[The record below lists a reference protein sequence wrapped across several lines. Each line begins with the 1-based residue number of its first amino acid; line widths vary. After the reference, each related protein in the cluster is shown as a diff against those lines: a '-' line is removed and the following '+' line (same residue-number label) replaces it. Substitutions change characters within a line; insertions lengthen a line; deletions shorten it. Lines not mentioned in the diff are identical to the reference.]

1 MNLRVTTR
9 FSFFMLACQLFSTV
23 AFSAELEPYHDDGS
37 ATFLL
42 SDLKG
47 NTHTLSDYKGKVV
60 LVNFWAS
67 WCLPCLLEMPSMSR
81 LTDTLNNKDFE
92 IVTINISDTAGRIRE
107 TLKRLQVDLLVLQ
120 DLDSKIFKTW
130 NGRILPTSYLLDH
143 TGQIRYRAVGPIN
156 WVDVDVLLKIKK
168 LIQQQ

>member
-1 MNLRVTTR
+1 
-9 FSFFMLACQLFSTV
+9 MLACQLFSPT
-23 AFSAELEPYHDDGS
+23 AYSAELEPYHDDGS
-37 ATFLL
+37 ATFSL

-47 NTHTLSDYKGKVV
+47 NTHTLPDYKGKVV

-81 LTDTLNNKDFE
+81 LADTLNEKDFE
-92 IVTINISDTAGRIRE
+92 IVTINTSDAAGRIRE

-120 DLDSKIFKTW
+120 DPDSKTFMTW
-130 NGRILPTSYLLDH
+130 HGRILPTSYLFDH

-156 WVDVDVLLKIKK
+156 WDDVDVLLKIKQ
-168 LIQQQ
+168 LIKRQ